1 MAKKDEVS
9 TVSNPLVTAD
19 IATTAGNPIKV
30 NTALGVTTTNEF
42 LQVSSA
48 ERAVLKVLL
57 DRQKTSKLV
66 HGGLKSLLTLTDD
79 QERILLAFL
88 ERV

>member
-1 MAKKDEVS
+1 MAKKDE
-9 TVSNPLVTAD
+9 TTIVTAD
-19 IATTAGNPIKV
+19 IATTAGNPVKV
-30 NTALGVTTTNEF
+30 NSVAGFVMAGES
-42 LQVSSA
+42 LQISSA

-79 QERILLAFL
+79 QETILLAFL